1 MFSFYSAKESSA
13 LCEPKKESDAF
24 FLYLKKSSALQMVC
38 RIKLDS
44 IKYKNYDNAAS
55 FFDNF
60 EKSVNEVKAAGG
72 TINEDEKLRYL
83 LKALPPEFNFIGDL
97 IDVLQEDQRTCEYV
111 KSKVLIKTMESENNK
126 SDKQSSNAF
135 VADMRGKCFKCGG
148 TGHKLKDCK
157 KGQSH
162 QVRGRGNQR
171 NGGVFQRG
179 VGRGYERDGYRGFRR
194 GSYSRGYHTT
204 TTEGVQQHQI
214 NRKSVAEMNR
224 RL

>member
-1 MFSFYSAKESSA
+1 MQHRFST
-13 LCEPKKESDAF
+13 
-24 FLYLKKSSALQMVC
+24 
-38 RIKLDS
+38 I
-44 IKYKNYDNAAS
+44 
-55 FFDNF
+55 F

-148 TGHKLKDCK
+148 TGHKFKDCK
-157 KGQSH
+157 KEQSH

-171 NGGVFQRG
+171 NGAAVFFNAELVEG
-179 VGRGYERDGYRGFRR
+179 INEAATEVFNAAATAEVTI
-194 GSYSRGYHTT
+194 TT